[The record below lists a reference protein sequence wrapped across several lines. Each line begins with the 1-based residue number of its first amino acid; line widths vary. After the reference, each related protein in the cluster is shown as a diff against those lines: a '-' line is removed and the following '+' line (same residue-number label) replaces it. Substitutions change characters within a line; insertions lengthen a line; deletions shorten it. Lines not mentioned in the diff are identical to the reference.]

1 MRKLLH
7 PILLLSVAA
16 LAACGT
22 TEAAGPAAAP
32 AAGKDG
38 IDISAHQ
45 NRIRAQK
52 VDAVANLVPKAVRDT
67 GKLTVGTTGNG
78 TPPLSFRADDDK
90 TVIGVE
96 TDIAQLVAD
105 VLGLELDLQ
114 ATSWENLFLS
124 VETGQYAAG
133 FSNITVTEERKD
145 KYDFATYRKDTIAF
159 EVKKNRD
166 LTVKEPKDVAG
177 LKVGVGS
184 GTNQE
189 QILVRW
195 DEQNKAAGLKPVEFQ
210 YFQNTTDYYLAL
222 QSGRIDAYAGPN
234 PTAAYHVT
242 VDGQTKIVGTVSGG
256 GQIPADIAAMTK
268 KGNGLAEPLRQAIQ
282 SVLASGQYAEVLKR
296 WNLGNEAV
304 DASEIN
310 PQGLPRK

>member
-1 MRKLLH
+1 MRKLLY
-7 PILLLSVAA
+7 PILLLSAAA

-22 TEAAGPAAAP
+22 TEAAAP
-32 AAGKDG
+32 AAPEAGTG
-38 IDISAHQ
+38 RVNISAQQ

-166 LTVKEPKDVAG
+166 LTVKEPKDIAG

-234 PTAAYHVT
+234 PTASYHVA

-268 KGNGLAEPLRQAIQ
+268 KGNGLVEPLRQAIQ
-282 SVLASGQYAEVLKR
+282 SVLANGQYAEVLKR

-304 DASEIN
+304 DASQIN

>member
-1 MRKLLH
+1 MKKLLY
-7 PILLLSVAA
+7 PILLLSTVA

-22 TEAAGPAAAP
+22 TEAAAP
-32 AAGKDG
+32 AAPQPGTSG
-38 IDISAHQ
+38 INITAQQ
-45 NRIRAQK
+45 NRVRAQR

-166 LTVKEPKDVAG
+166 VTVKEPKDIAG

-234 PTAAYHVT
+234 PTAAYHVA

-268 KGNGLAEPLRQAIQ
+268 KGNGLAEPLRQAVQ
-282 SVLASGQYAEVLKR
+282 SVLANGQYAEVLKR

-304 DASEIN
+304 EASRIN
-310 PQGLPRK
+310 PPGLPRK